1 MSCQRQCVTHY
12 IFLGVRVQ
20 FANTVPACSFFCLET
35 VVVFDQF
42 NVSSRVANTIC
53 SRRPALGPACV
64 ASGERTR
71 VRSVGSA
78 GYHEAAPCGAG
89 RVERVLRLRSLFRA
103 SHNGAVGAYRGAPLG
118 GGGSLP
124 ECALRVSVVLPRA
137 GHLVWPSIWGGAW
150 GSLSFASRAAARKSL
165 RLGRLFNGAR
175 GSGYGYDPRVL
186 SASGGI
192 RGSQRA
198 SLGFAGIPGS
208 GSREVRPKIVRW
220 RSSPATRHLSP
231 VAIPPVEARDGFGPR
246 VRSCDE
252 LGLGPSPSRSFSE
265 ELVRL
270 RGRYFPVLAA
280 SGCHCAVARP
290 FSSR

>member
-1 MSCQRQCVTHY
+1 MRLLSPSPLHSLRRRVRFLIRGIRRVICASFVGNFGSDLMSCQRQCVTHY

-137 GHLVWPSIWGGAW
+137 GHLVWPSIWGG
-150 GSLSFASRAAARKSL
+150 
-165 RLGRLFNGAR
+165 R
-175 GSGYGYDPRVL
+175 G
-186 SASGGI
+186 
-192 RGSQRA
+192 
-198 SLGFAGIPGS
+198 
-208 GSREVRPKIVRW
+208 EV
-220 RSSPATRHLSP
+220 
-231 VAIPPVEARDGFGPR
+231 
-246 VRSCDE
+246 
-252 LGLGPSPSRSFSE
+252 
-265 ELVRL
+265 
-270 RGRYFPVLAA
+270 
-280 SGCHCAVARP
+280 
-290 FSSR
+290 